1 MVKKKF
7 PTKVCAPTL
16 SLTKEVKST
25 SLTNRRSRYGTRGTT
40 RVITWLFKVHSVG
53 WSCDG
58 SRLASGSY
66 DKAITIWSLESDRLG
81 REGNYKVEH

>member
-1 MVKKKF
+1 M
-7 PTKVCAPTL
+7 
-16 SLTKEVKST
+16 
-25 SLTNRRSRYGTRGTT
+25 
-40 RVITWLFKVHSVG
+40 G

-81 REGNYKVEH
+81 REGNYKVLITSIGVLIIRVFVVRII